1 MHVEIPDH
9 GELPQNGLQEAEVF
23 ILCKFEG
30 EDMSRSA
37 EERINDLL
45 INQRYAECHSIDTTS
60 DGSMSPNMGEM
71 WHHGYPSPQWGGG
84 LELDSVSGDDS
95 TYGAMEP
102 SSS

>member
-1 MHVEIPDH
+1 MESFRRM
-9 GELPQNGLQEAEVF
+9 GLQEAEVF

-60 DGSMSPNMGEM
+60 DGSISPDLGEM
-71 WHHGYPSPQWGGG
+71 WHHGYLVSSQWEGG
-84 LELDSVSGDDS
+84 LELDSGSGDDS